1 MKLLTKQ
8 QRNNMK
14 MQKTVIFVKKNL
26 RINMQVTKNYCKV
39 WEQSICN
46 LKRSVPRK
54 IPMAFHNGLIYDQ
67 HFIKKELAGES
78 EGKFTC
84 LEENNET
91 YITFSVPIQK
101 EVTRPGKN
109 GKEIAKSIS

>member
-1 MKLLTKQ
+1 MEKINFKKQKMKLLTKQ
-8 QRNNMK
+8 QRNHVK

-54 IPMAFHNGLIYDQ
+54 IPMAFHNGLIYD
-67 HFIKKELAGES
+67 
-78 EGKFTC
+78 
-84 LEENNET
+84 
-91 YITFSVPIQK
+91 
-101 EVTRPGKN
+101 
-109 GKEIAKSIS
+109 

>member
-1 MKLLTKQ
+1 
-8 QRNNMK
+8 

-54 IPMAFHNGLIYDQ
+54 IPMAFHNGLIYD
-67 HFIKKELAGES
+67 
-78 EGKFTC
+78 
-84 LEENNET
+84 
-91 YITFSVPIQK
+91 
-101 EVTRPGKN
+101 
-109 GKEIAKSIS
+109 